1 MKPVHVKKLNDHFII
16 KWIATEMAISD
27 GPLGEGPVVWEDPR
41 IPYLQLTSIDLQ
53 LGDGS
58 IYRMLSQFDDGTE
71 NGYFGLYL
79 VAQDVLAT
87 PYPAETGSIYRRRE
101 LSELPVGLAS
111 VVFLETNEP
120 NAVSRIEIIVAR
132 QRVSCWAAEVYER
145 EDGAF
150 EIIEPDESI
159 LVQVNGKRPTK

>member
-1 MKPVHVKKLNDHFII
+1 MKPVHVKNLNDHFII

-27 GPLGEGPVVWEDPR
+27 GPLAEGPVVWEDPR

-58 IYRMLSQFDDGTE
+58 IYRMLSQCDDGTE
-71 NGYFGLYL
+71 TGYFGLYL
-79 VAQDVLAT
+79 LAQDILAT
-87 PYPAETGSIYRRRE
+87 PYPAENGSIYRRRE
-101 LSELPVGLAS
+101 LNELPVGLAN
-111 VVFLETNEP
+111 VAILETHGP
-120 NAVSRIEIIVAR
+120 NAVSRIDIIIAR

-150 EIIEPDESI
+150 EIIAPDESI
-159 LVQVNGKRPTK
+159 LLQVNGKRPTK

>member
-1 MKPVHVKKLNDHFII
+1 MKPVHVKKLNNHFII
-16 KWIATEMAISD
+16 KWIATEMAICD
-27 GPLGEGPVVWEDPR
+27 GILGEGPVVWEDPR

-53 LGDGS
+53 LEDGS
-58 IYRMLSQFDDGTE
+58 VYRMLSQLDDGTE

-79 VAQDVLAT
+79 VALDVLAM
-87 PYPAETGSIYRRRE
+87 PYPAGNGSIYRRRE
-101 LSELPVGLAS
+101 LSELPVGLAN
-111 VVFLETNEP
+111 VVVLENHGP
-120 NAVSRIEIIVAR
+120 NAVSRIDIIVAR

-159 LVQVNGKRPTK
+159 LLQLNGERPTK